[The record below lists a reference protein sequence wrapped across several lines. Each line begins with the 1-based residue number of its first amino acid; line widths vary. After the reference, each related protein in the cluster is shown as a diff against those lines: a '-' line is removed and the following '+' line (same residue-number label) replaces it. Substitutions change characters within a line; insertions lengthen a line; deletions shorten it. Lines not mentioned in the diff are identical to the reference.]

1 MNLGTGRGEA
11 QGCAGCGGSWLLG
24 SNRVEAERLE
34 LRDARTKLQVCAVEK
49 PAGCCRRCCW
59 GRAVSALERP
69 NARPARKASTA
80 SVLAGDFQWE
90 KLLVVFAALFVASK
104 ILGGAGG
111 RRVQMGAGQQGPAA
125 ILGLAPDLLVPRE

>member
-1 MNLGTGRGEA
+1 
-11 QGCAGCGGSWLLG
+11 
-24 SNRVEAERLE
+24 
-34 LRDARTKLQVCAVEK
+34 
-49 PAGCCRRCCW
+49 
-59 GRAVSALERP
+59 VSALERP